1 MTSLFGQP
9 IFINDFGMLFAFIN
23 NTHFSVL
30 AGRIRP
36 FNTLLGNKRRDKNM
50 TTKERTKEII
60 DNQPDDATYEEIVR
74 ELAFSEMVERGLKD
88 VREGRVISNEEM
100 GKRIRLWQK

>member
-1 MTSLFGQP
+1 
-9 IFINDFGMLFAFIN
+9 
-23 NTHFSVL
+23 
-30 AGRIRP
+30 
-36 FNTLLGNKRRDKNM
+36 M
-50 TTKERTKEII
+50 TTKERIKEII

-74 ELAFSEMVERGLKD
+74 ELAFSGMVERGLKD

>member
-1 MTSLFGQP
+1 
-9 IFINDFGMLFAFIN
+9 
-23 NTHFSVL
+23 
-30 AGRIRP
+30 
-36 FNTLLGNKRRDKNM
+36 M

-74 ELAFSEMVERGLKD
+74 ELAFSGMVERGLKD